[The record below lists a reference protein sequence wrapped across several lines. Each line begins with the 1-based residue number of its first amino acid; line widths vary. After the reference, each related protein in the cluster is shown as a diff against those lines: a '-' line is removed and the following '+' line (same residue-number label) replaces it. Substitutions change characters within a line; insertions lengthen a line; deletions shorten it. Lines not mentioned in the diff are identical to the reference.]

1 MFSFLDAK
9 AAKAFG
15 TEMAHFY
22 ISRLPPDAVLKE
34 KEKQLAAKAKQ
45 AMELMAEQITAYK
58 KQNPLNIYK
67 VAQMGNA
74 FKWTLKDAGYSEA
87 YIDKLTQWFI
97 VSIKL

>member
-45 AMELMAEQITAYK
+45 AMELIAEQITVYK

-74 FKWTLKDAGYSEA
+74 FKWTLKDAGYSET

>member
-45 AMELMAEQITAYK
+45 AMELIAEQITVYK

-67 VAQMGNA
+67 VAQMGNT

>member
-22 ISRLPPDAVLKE
+22 ISRVPPDAVLKE
-34 KEKQLAAKAKQ
+34 KDKQLATKAKQ
-45 AMELMAEQITAYK
+45 AMEKMSDQITAFK
-58 KQNPLNIYK
+58 KQNTLNIYK

-74 FKWTLKDAGYSEA
+74 FKWTLKDAGYSES
-87 YIDKLTQWFI
+87 YIDKVTQWFI
-97 VSIKL
+97 VSVKL

>member
-45 AMELMAEQITAYK
+45 AMELMAEQITVYK

-67 VAQMGNA
+67 VAQMGNT